1 MRKIF
6 FAAAAALI
14 AVAGAAGA
22 AEIRVAAGGAA
33 QEAIVELAAAFK
45 KKTGHEVK
53 GSFAPMGT
61 LANKIKAGEKADLLF
76 MTGSAL
82 DGLEKDGVKLDTDR
96 RPLGRVL
103 IGLAV
108 KEGAPVPDI
117 STVEAFKKALLAAK
131 SVAYVDPATGATS
144 GTHFAK
150 MLEKMGI
157 AADMK
162 PKSLLKPGGYVV
174 ELVARGEAEL
184 GVHQITEILP
194 VKGVKLVGPIPAD
207 VNLVSTY
214 TGVLVAGASPEAKAF
229 LDFATSPEAKA
240 AVEHAGFQWP
250 R

>member
-1 MRKIF
+1 MKPLLIAGIAALAATS
-6 FAAAAALI
+6 FAAQ
-14 AVAGAAGA
+14 A

-33 QEAIVELAAAFK
+33 HEALGELAAAFK

-61 LANKIKAGEKADLLF
+61 LANRLKAGEKADLLF

-82 DGLEKDGVKLDTDR
+82 AEVEKGGIKLDADR

-108 KEGAPVPDI
+108 KEGAKLPDI

-157 AADMK
+157 ADQMK
-162 PKSLLKPGGYVV
+162 PKTLLRPGGYVV
-174 ELVARGEAEL
+174 ELVAKGEAEM

-194 VKGVKLVGPIPAD
+194 VKGAKLVGPLPAD

-214 TGVLVAGASPEAKAF
+214 TGVLVAGAPPAAKAF
-229 LDFATSPEAKA
+229 FDFATGPEAKA

>member
-1 MRKIF
+1 MWRLLAAGLTAMAASAP
-6 FAAAAALI
+6 AAAA
-14 AVAGAAGA
+14 
-22 AEIRVAAGGAA
+22 EIKVAAGGAA

-53 GSFAPMGT
+53 GTYAPMGT
-61 LANKIKAGEKADLLF
+61 LANRLIAGEKADLLF
-76 MTGSAL
+76 MTGAAL
-82 DGLEKDGVKLDTDR
+82 DNVAKGGVKLDADR

-108 KEGAPVPDI
+108 KQGAPAPDI
-117 STVEAFKKALLAAK
+117 STVAAFKTTLLAAK

-157 AADMK
+157 AEQMK
-162 PKSLLKPGGYVV
+162 PKSILKPGGYVV
-174 ELVARGEAEL
+174 DLVAKGEAEL

-194 VKGVKLVGPIPAD
+194 VKGAKLVGPIPAD

-214 TGVLVAGASPEAKAF
+214 IGVLVAGAPAEAKAF

>member
-1 MRKIF
+1 MWRLLVAGLAVL
-6 FAAAAALI
+6 AAAAPAE
-14 AVAGAAGA
+14 A
-22 AEIRVAAGGAA
+22 AEIKVAAGGAA

-53 GSFAPMGT
+53 GTYAPMGT
-61 LANKIKAGEKADLLF
+61 LANKLKAGEKADLLF

-82 DGLEKDGVKLDTDR
+82 AEVEKGGIKLDADR

-108 KEGAPVPDI
+108 KDGAPVPDI
-117 STVEAFKKALLAAK
+117 ATVEAFKKTLLAAK

-150 MLEKMGI
+150 MLDKMGI
-157 AADMK
+157 AEQMK
-162 PKSLLKPGGYVV
+162 PKSILKPGGYVV
-174 ELVARGEAEL
+174 ELVAKGEAEL

-194 VKGVKLVGPIPAD
+194 VKGAKLVGPIPAD

-214 TGVLVAGASPEAKAF
+214 IGVLVAGAPAEAKAF
-229 LDFATSPEAKA
+229 LDFATSPEAKSA
-240 AVEHAGFQWP
+240 IEHAGFQWP

>member
-1 MRKIF
+1 
-6 FAAAAALI
+6 
-14 AVAGAAGA
+14 
-22 AEIRVAAGGAA
+22 
-33 QEAIVELAAAFK
+33 
-45 KKTGHEVK
+45 
-53 GSFAPMGT
+53 
-61 LANKIKAGEKADLLF
+61 
-76 MTGSAL
+76 
-82 DGLEKDGVKLDTDR
+82 
-96 RPLGRVL
+96 
-103 IGLAV
+103 
-108 KEGAPVPDI
+108 VPDI

-157 AADMK
+157 TADMK

-174 ELVARGEAEL
+174 ELVAKGEAEL

>member
-1 MRKIF
+1 MWRLLAAGLAVLAAAVP
-6 FAAAAALI
+6 AAAA
-14 AVAGAAGA
+14 
-22 AEIRVAAGGAA
+22 EIKVAAGGAA

-53 GSFAPMGT
+53 GTYAPMGT
-61 LANKIKAGEKADLLF
+61 LANKLITGEKADLLF

-82 DGLEKDGVKLDTDR
+82 DNVAKGGVKLDADR

-108 KEGAPVPDI
+108 KDGAPVPDI
-117 STVEAFKKALLAAK
+117 ATVDAFKKTLLAAK

-150 MLEKMGI
+150 MLEQMGI
-157 AADMK
+157 AEQMK
-162 PKSLLKPGGYVV
+162 PKSILKPGGYVV
-174 ELVARGEAEL
+174 ELVAKGEAEL

-194 VKGVKLVGPIPAD
+194 VKGAKLVGPIPAD

-214 TGVLVAGASPEAKAF
+214 IGVLVAGAPPEAKVF
-229 LDFATSPEAKA
+229 LDFATSPEAKS